1 MRQGYQFSVLG
12 KGRHNSVLRWRSI
25 IVCKIIIVHDQSDP
39 YPLAPGPRGEGGE
52 DSVLLS
58 CPDPP
63 TYISISAVLAVYI
76 VSPARLLEVIDAIH
90 LAY

>member
-1 MRQGYQFSVLG
+1 MC
-12 KGRHNSVLRWRSI
+12 I
-25 IVCKIIIVHDQSDP
+25 IIIVHNQSDP
-39 YPLAPGPRGEGGE
+39 YPLAPGPRRGGE

-63 TYISISAVLAVYI
+63 TYISISAALAVYI